1 MASLKTPLGSRD
13 GVVSVFINSI
23 SVDQIATTEIKVS
36 REGALGI
43 AIKYRERYAK
53 KKGVNVVNISISLEF
68 SKDYDGPRGGG
79 PLMLY
84 PAWTVYAKFDR
95 LICCYV
101 FGYAVSIWAD
111 AGEVYYAAAQGYY
124 GPVPPKTQTDLQ
136 HQRY

>member
-36 REGALGI
+36 REGALSI
-43 AIKYRERYAK
+43 AMKYIERYAK
-53 KKGVNVVNISISLEF
+53 KRGVNVVNISISLEF

-101 FGYAVSIWAD
+101 FGHAASMRAD
-111 AGEVYYAAAQGYY
+111 TGEFYYAAAQGYY
-124 GPVPPKTQTDLQ
+124 GPKPPKTQTDLQ